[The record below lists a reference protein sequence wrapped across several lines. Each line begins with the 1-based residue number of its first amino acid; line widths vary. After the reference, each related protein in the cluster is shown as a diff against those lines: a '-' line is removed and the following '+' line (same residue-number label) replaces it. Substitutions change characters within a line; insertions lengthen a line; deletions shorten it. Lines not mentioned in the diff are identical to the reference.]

1 MIPMNSLKVFEN
13 KEFGKVRTI
22 MTDSEPLFIAADVC
36 KALDIKNFTQAVS
49 RLDTDERAML
59 NIGRQG
65 RTNVVNEYGLY
76 NLVLA
81 SRKPEAKAF
90 KRWITHEVIP
100 AIRKHGGYLTPDKTE
115 ELLNDPDLIIQ
126 LATNLK
132 EERAARSHAEQQL
145 AVAKPKVLFADAVA
159 ASDSTILIGD
169 LAKIIKQNGHAVGQ
183 QRMFKWLREHGYLI
197 KRMGADYN
205 SPTQKAM
212 ELGLFKIKETAI
224 THSDG
229 HVTVSKTV
237 KVTGK
242 GQQYFI
248 AKFEAKKH
256 EILKKATASVLLL
269 TEDEFAG
276 GDEK

>member
-1 MIPMNSLKVFEN
+1 M
-13 KEFGKVRTI
+13 
-22 MTDSEPLFIAADVC
+22 
-36 KALDIKNFTQAVS
+36 
-49 RLDTDERAML
+49 
-59 NIGRQG
+59 
-65 RTNVVNEYGLY
+65 
-76 NLVLA
+76 
-81 SRKPEAKAF
+81 
-90 KRWITHEVIP
+90 
-100 AIRKHGGYLTPDKTE
+100 TPDKTE